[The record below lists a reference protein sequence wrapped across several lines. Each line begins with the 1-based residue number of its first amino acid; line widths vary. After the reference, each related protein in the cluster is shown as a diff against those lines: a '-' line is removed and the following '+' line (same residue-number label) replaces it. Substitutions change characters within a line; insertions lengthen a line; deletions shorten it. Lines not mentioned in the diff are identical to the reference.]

1 MYRIICGK
9 FCWIIF
15 SFMFIPVV
23 IFSQSGT
30 AALERLVETKGME
43 LNSLQRNISIN
54 MARADSLARV
64 IAKIREKEP
73 LNFVERRKLD
83 RLLKTSQQLAAKQ
96 EKALQQQSKLS
107 RKLREIKMQLQ
118 SLYAARLD
126 SLVKLVESHPA
137 GDRRYKK
144 EWSDE
149 IRVLQQKSDLLRPS
163 SQIVSTGVNDATPQ
177 INEKDTPREIENK
190 ASFFRDRQDKY
201 RDKAQQIEKKIK
213 QVKEEARLRQ
223 RMAEMVDD
231 VRLFDSRDETIRP
244 SETVAG
250 ISATARREFDESAK
264 TWNNADYMSGIGNT
278 LALKHADQLLNL
290 DFRSMPV
297 YDIQDFIGSLD
308 RERQKL
314 LQTADSLSAVAD
326 TYEQKAE
333 QLRKSIQA
341 PPE

>member
-1 MYRIICGK
+1 MDKMMYGK
-9 FCWIIF
+9 FWYFLLFIL
-15 SFMFIPVV
+15 FMPLV
-23 IFSQSGT
+23 IFPQSGSNT
-30 AALERLVETKGME
+30 WERQMQLKQAE
-43 LNSLQRNISIN
+43 LDSLQRDISIN
-54 MARADSLARV
+54 MARADSLARI
-64 IAKIREKEP
+64 IAKIREKER
-73 LNFVERRKLD
+73 LNFVEKRKLD

-96 EKALQQQSKLS
+96 EKTLQQQSKLS

-118 SLYAARLD
+118 SWYAARLD

-149 IRVLQQKSDLLRPS
+149 IRVLQQKIALLRPS
-163 SQIVSTGVNDATPQ
+163 SQIVSAGVNDAAPQ
-177 INEKDTPREIENK
+177 INDKDTPREIENK
-190 ASFFRDRQDKY
+190 ASFFHDREDKY
-201 RDKAQQIEKKIK
+201 REKAQQIEKKIK
-213 QVKEEARLRQ
+213 QVKDDAKLRQ

-231 VRLFDSRDETIRP
+231 VRLFDSRDETVRP
-244 SETVAG
+244 SESAAG
-250 ISATARREFDESAK
+250 ISTMLRGQFNESAK

-278 LALKHADQLLNL
+278 LALKQADQLLNL
-290 DFRSMPV
+290 DFHSV
-297 YDIQDFIGSLD
+297 QGYDIQDYIGNLD

-314 LQTADSLSAVAD
+314 LQTADSLSSVAD

>member
-1 MYRIICGK
+1 MRANILGK
-9 FCWIIF
+9 FCRVVF
-15 SFMFIPVV
+15 FVLFLPAV
-23 IFSQSGT
+23 IFSQSRT
-30 AALERLVETKGME
+30 ESLERQMQTKRAE
-43 LNSLQRNISIN
+43 LNLLQRSISIN
-54 MARADSLARV
+54 MTRADSLARV

-73 LNFVERRKLD
+73 LHFVEKRKLD
-83 RLLKTSQQLAAKQ
+83 RLLKASQQLAAKQ
-96 EKALQQQSKLS
+96 EKALQQQSRLS

-137 GDRRYKK
+137 GDKRRKK

-149 IRVLQQKSDLLRPS
+149 IRVLQQKSALLRPS
-163 SQIVSTGVNDATPQ
+163 SQIVSAGVNDATPQ

-190 ASFFRDRQDKY
+190 ASFFRDREDKY
-201 RDKAQQIEKKIK
+201 RTKAQQIEKKIK
-213 QVKEEARLRQ
+213 QVKDEAKLRQ

-244 SETVAG
+244 SESAAS
-250 ISATARREFDESAK
+250 ISTTTRQGFDETAK
-264 TWNNADYMSGIGNT
+264 LWNNADYMSGIGNT
-278 LALKHADQLLNL
+278 LALKQADQLLNL
-290 DFRSMPV
+290 DFNSMPV
-297 YDIQDFIGSLD
+297 YNIQDYLD
-308 RERQKL
+308 NLDKEKEKL